1 MNNTADTFNTED
13 ARREACVDCYIA
25 VANADYTGM
34 DDDTAERVAAAVAAL
49 PPFATVG
56 DDITDF
62 GTGPCEVCGSRLA
75 GSRHEVFA

>member
-1 MNNTADTFNTED
+1 MNNTDTLNTED
-13 ARREACVDCYIA
+13 TRREACADCYIA

-62 GTGPCEVCGSRLA
+62 GTSPCEVCGSRLA